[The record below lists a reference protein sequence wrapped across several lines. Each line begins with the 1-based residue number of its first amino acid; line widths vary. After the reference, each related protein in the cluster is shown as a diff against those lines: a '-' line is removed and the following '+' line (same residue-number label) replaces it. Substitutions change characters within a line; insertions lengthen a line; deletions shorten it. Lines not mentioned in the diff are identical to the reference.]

1 MKLLFCQHC
10 ADVFSLPLVEWGSC
24 RCGHVRGR
32 YLADMHSA
40 ETNGNG
46 ICIAFDNR
54 DLRPA
59 IDRLEATK
67 FEGSYD
73 SYYEDFAF
81 KAWVRP
87 HEGPGNPR
95 SRIVK
100 QELKSDEPS
109 TS

>member
-1 MKLLFCQHC
+1 MKLLFCQRC

-46 ICIAFDNR
+46 VCIAFHNHY
-54 DLRPA
+54 LQQA
-59 IDRLEATK
+59 IDRLEK
-67 FEGSYD
+67 LPEEYD
-73 SYYEDFAF
+73 CFMTENSFV
-81 KAWVRP
+81 AWVRP

-95 SRIVK
+95 SRVVK
-100 QELKSDEPS
+100 DKK
-109 TS
+109 